1 MATWSLAAHAKQSNK
16 VPHVGVLV
24 AESAPH
30 PFPDAF
36 RAGLQSLGYKEG
48 QNIEIEWRYADGL
61 YSRAIERATALVNLG
76 VDVIAAHHTPAVKAA
91 MTATSMIPI
100 VMSPAGAPLQT
111 GLVASLARPGG
122 NVTGLSSMEAELGSK
137 RLSLLRDVIAGL
149 KSVAVLASRSD
160 PFTHPYLADAQAA
173 ATQAGVTL
181 QPVMVDGPKEFDAA
195 FAAMSAANAQA
206 VMIQPHSPHSMRRSC
221 NLRQSIGLP
230 SCRAIAIPRAQG
242 VDLIFGRSCRLFS
255 KGGDLRRQDSQ
266 GCQTRR
272 SACGTAN
279 EIRTRRQP
287 QGGEGSGLRRLSKLL
302 ARRRR
307 GDRIETRHSR
317 QWHETGMPARPM
329 NVCS

>member
-1 MATWSLAAHAKQSNK
+1 MKRRKFITLLGGTAAVWPLAVRAQQSSK
-16 VPHVGVLV
+16 VPRVGVLV

-36 RAGLQSLGYKEG
+36 RAGLQSLGYSEG
-48 QNIEIEWRYADGL
+48 HNIEIEWRYADGL
-61 YSRAIERATALVNLG
+61 YSRAVERATELVKLG

-91 MTATSMIPI
+91 LTATSKIPI

-160 PFTHPYLADAQAA
+160 PFTRPYLADAQAA
-173 ATQAGVTL
+173 ATQAGLTL
-181 QPVMVDGPKEFDAA
+181 DSEMVDGPNDFEAA

-206 VMIQPHSPHSMRRSC
+206 VMIQPLFGSFNAPIVQLAAKYRLAVMSSY
-221 NLRQSIGLP
+221 GDTT
-230 SCRAIAIPRAQG
+230 RAGG
-242 VDLIFGRSCRLFS
+242 VDFLFGRSCRLFS
-255 KGGDLRRQDSQ
+255 KSGDLRGQDSQ

-272 SACGTAN
+272 SACGTTD
-279 EIRTRRQP
+279 EI
-287 QGGEGSGLRRLSKLL
+287 
-302 ARRRR
+302 
-307 GDRIETRHSR
+307 
-317 QWHETGMPARPM
+317 
-329 NVCS
+329 